1 MIDPIT
7 NTLEGTAI
15 TTGNTSIYK
24 IIVLFI
30 LYFEDTNGIIKN
42 RISKKNDDTMTKKKG
57 NDKQRSTKHY
67 RERIRMTWSIKRNV
81 KLKGPGTNLFS
92 FFLQKFLHEVCFI
105 RIKVQVGKEG
115 KYSWRHDISKN
126 GIYTLFVT
134 DPLVDDYSH
143 TNYSRLRHL
152 QVLFGHHILPVSV
165 YMGY

>member
-1 MIDPIT
+1 MIDPKT
-7 NTLEGTAI
+7 NTLQGTPI

-81 KLKGPGTNLFS
+81 KLKGPGTNLCS

-105 RIKVQVGKEG
+105 RIKVQVGERG
-115 KYSWRHDISKN
+115 EVLETSWHK
-126 GIYTLFVT
+126 
-134 DPLVDDYSH
+134 
-143 TNYSRLRHL
+143 
-152 QVLFGHHILPVSV
+152 
-165 YMGY
+165 